1 MVGRLSLRR
10 KPSHYL
16 VQGVTS
22 QGASGNKGVGGHRGP
37 GGKAHKQPPLLPD
50 TCYRCGKGTH
60 CKAQDCKAVNAT
72 CRGCGKRGHYEKVC
86 LGKHSAHSLE
96 MSQMTSAGAGT
107 SDPLYFNDEGQPVYT
122 YMVSVPH
129 ANKHLINFPI
139 ALEPTSLRRKGIH
152 TDSSQSTPHV
162 LLKADTGADVNL
174 INRETF
180 NQLFDSKVLKPTPI
194 KMENYGNSAIKVL
207 GMFHA
212 FLRWKEKVYQQ
223 LFYVTDCD
231 RSLNLLSRDACYTLG
246 VLKPCYTVE
255 KRTQCTEPRTP
266 GAERK
271 PRMQAGSDAPMRN
284 GGKPTDSSRKHSIS
298 QKQLQDC
305 PITKQDILQVYSDVF
320 TGIRKFPGP
329 PYKFQLKDDAKPA
342 RHAPRKVPIHLQD
355 AFHREI
361 RNLEKLGILE
371 ETKDVTE
378 WVNSFVIMEKK
389 APDVSKSQPDRKLR
403 ICLDPRDL
411 NEALEREPYYTRSIE
426 EIMTRF
432 HGMTRFMIADFNKG
446 YWMVELNPESRKYTT
461 MALDIGRFQWTRLPM
476 GSIVAQDVFQ
486 RKLDAIFLDIP
497 GVTGIADDMVIY
509 GKTDLEHDRH
519 LINFL
524 DICRKNTLTLNP
536 DKMQFRLPQV
546 SFFGHQWS
554 DKGLSP
560 DPKKVAAVKRMDL
573 PEDVET
579 MRSFLG
585 LVNYLNRF
593 SPRLAELCEPL
604 REVCRQDTEFQLTK
618 SVRVAFYK
626 IKEEIAQNVTLPY
639 FNPQSD
645 TTLQTDASKKG
656 LGAVILQ
663 DSKPVMFASRALTG
677 AEKDYQ
683 NLERECLATI
693 WGMEKF
699 HYFLYGKHFTL
710 ETDQKPLASI
720 YKKHMV
726 DISPRIQRL
735 VVRSFPYQPFD
746 VQYRRGKDIPLADA
760 LSRVSPTPVEE
771 DGIQLPIVAV
781 NLITSSVPVSSDEI
795 EMIRE
800 ETARDV
806 TLSLL
811 RHYIHVGW
819 PVDRRMLPRELHN
832 FWNYREDLSMEN
844 GLITKG
850 ARLVIPSTLR
860 SKVLEQIH
868 KGHLGIEKCML
879 KAREA
884 VFWPGISNDIR
895 EAVEKCGICQAS
907 SKSSKPIG
915 NVSDVP
921 PHAWHTLG
929 TDLFYWNKIDYL
941 VIGDY
946 FSKYLIVRRLPN
958 SSTHAVIKELGLI
971 FTELGRPFMLRS
983 DNGPCYSSREFRN
996 FLHFHQVD
1004 HITSSP
1010 HYPQS
1015 NGFAEA
1021 LVGIAKKL
1029 MDKSSKEGKPWNFGL
1044 LQYRTTPIS
1053 SSLPSPLEMLT
1064 GRKPCLNLPQVP
1076 SSIGHNMDSSRIR
1089 QELLRRQPTASTST
1103 GATLEPGQPVFVKEV
1118 HGNVWKTATIDQP
1131 AAEPDSY
1138 WVRYPDNSI
1147 LRRTRSMIKPRSLP
1161 SHLELQAEAQ
1171 QRNFETS
1178 FNQLN
1183 GQSMLPVTP
1192 TTSVTTPA
1200 PIDRD
1205 NQVGAPDPITGATS
1219 PQMTT
1224 PRRST

>member
-1 MVGRLSLRR
+1 M
-10 KPSHYL
+10 
-16 VQGVTS
+16 TS
-22 QGASGNKGVGGHRGP
+22 TGPGAS
-37 GGKAHKQPPLLPD
+37 
-50 TCYRCGKGTH
+50 
-60 CKAQDCKAVNAT
+60 
-72 CRGCGKRGHYEKVC
+72 E
-86 LGKHSAHSLE
+86 
-96 MSQMTSAGAGT
+96 
-107 SDPLYFNDEGQPVYT
+107 PLYYNNEGQPVYT

-129 ANKHLINFPI
+129 TNKHLIRFPI
-139 ALEPTSLRRKGIH
+139 ALEPMSLRRKGTH
-152 TDSSQSTPHV
+152 TDSSLSTPHV

-174 INRETF
+174 INRRTF
-180 NQLFDSKVLKPTPI
+180 NQLFDSKVLTPTPI
-194 KMENYGNSAIKVL
+194 RMENYGNLTVKVL

-212 FLRWKEKVYQQ
+212 FLRWKEKVYKQ

-231 RSLNLLSRDACYTLG
+231 RSPNLLSRDACYTLG

-255 KRTQCTEPRTP
+255 RTP
-266 GAERK
+266 GAEPRK
-271 PRMQAGSDAPMRN
+271 PQMLKLTHRSDAPKLLHQHQTTN
-284 GGKPTDSSRKHSIS
+284 GGKLTDASRKQSIS
-298 QKQLQDC
+298 QKQLKDC
-305 PITKQDILQVYSDVF
+305 PVTKQDILHVYSDVF
-320 TGIRKFPGP
+320 TGIGKFPGP
-329 PYKFQLKDDAKPA
+329 PYKFQLKENARPA

-355 AFHREI
+355 TFHREI

-389 APDVSKSQPDRKLR
+389 APDVSNSQPERKLQ

-411 NEALEREPYYTRSIE
+411 NAALEREPYYTRSIE

-432 HGMTRFMIADFNKG
+432 HGMTRFTIVDFNKG
-446 YWMVELNPESRKYTT
+446 YWMVELDPESRKYTM
-461 MALDIGRFQWTRLPM
+461 MALDIGRYQWTRLPM
-476 GSIVAQDVFQ
+476 GSIIAQDVFQ

-509 GKTDLEHDRH
+509 GKTDLEHDKH

-524 DICRKNTLTLNP
+524 NICRKNTLTLNP

-554 DKGLSP
+554 AKGLSP

-593 SPRLAELCEPL
+593 SPRLAKLSEPL

-618 SVRVAFYK
+618 SVHMAFSK
-626 IKEEIAQNVTLPY
+626 TKEEISKNVTLPY
-639 FNPQSD
+639 FNPRSD

-663 DSKPVMFASRALTG
+663 DSKPIMFASRALTG
-677 AEKDYQ
+677 AEKNSQ

-699 HYFLYGKHFTL
+699 HYFLYRKHFTL

-746 VQYRRGKDIPLADA
+746 IQYRRGKDIPLADA
-760 LSRVSPTPVEE
+760 LSRVSPTPV
-771 DGIQLPIVAV
+771 
-781 NLITSSVPVSSDEI
+781 SSSEI
-795 EMIRE
+795 EMIHG
-800 ETARDV
+800 ETARDM
-806 TLSLL
+806 TLNLL

-819 PVDRRMLPRELHN
+819 PVDRRMLPRELHI

-844 GLITKG
+844 RLITKG

-879 KAREA
+879 KVRDS

-921 PHAWHTLG
+921 PHTWHTLG

-946 FSKYLIVRRLPN
+946 FSKYLIIRRLPN
-958 SSTHAVIKELGLI
+958 SSTHAVIKELGLV
-971 FTELGRPFMLRS
+971 FTELGRPFVLRS
-983 DNGPCYSSREFRN
+983 DNGPCYSLREFHN
-996 FLHFHQVD
+996 FLKFYQVD

-1015 NGFAEA
+1015 NGFTEA
-1021 LVGIAKKL
+1021 LVGITKKL
-1029 MDKSSKEGKPWNFGL
+1029 MDKSLKEGKPWHFGL
-1044 LQYRTTPIS
+1044 LQYWTTPIS
-1053 SSLPSPLEMLT
+1053 STLPSPLEMLT

-1076 SSIGHNMDSSRIR
+1076 SSIGHNMDTSRIH
-1089 QELLRRQPTASTST
+1089 
-1103 GATLEPGQPVFVKEV
+1103 KE
-1118 HGNVWKTATIDQP
+1118 
-1131 AAEPDSY
+1131 
-1138 WVRYPDNSI
+1138 
-1147 LRRTRSMIKPRSLP
+1147 
-1161 SHLELQAEAQ
+1161 
-1171 QRNFETS
+1171 
-1178 FNQLN
+1178 
-1183 GQSMLPVTP
+1183 
-1192 TTSVTTPA
+1192 
-1200 PIDRD
+1200 
-1205 NQVGAPDPITGATS
+1205 
-1219 PQMTT
+1219 
-1224 PRRST
+1224 